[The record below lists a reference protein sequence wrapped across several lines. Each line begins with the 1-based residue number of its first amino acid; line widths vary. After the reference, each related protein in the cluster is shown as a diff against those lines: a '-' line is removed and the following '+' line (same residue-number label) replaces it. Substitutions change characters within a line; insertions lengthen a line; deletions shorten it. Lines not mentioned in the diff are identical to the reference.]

1 MEIIKKYDDT
11 YIFEEEGVRFFLL
24 LGDNKALLIDTGMS
38 NEDISK
44 ELNNITDK
52 EIILVNTHC
61 DIDHIGKNYL
71 FDKVYMGIHE
81 IYHYENNK
89 QEILGLFDKDIIE
102 LGNREIEI
110 IDIPGHTRGS
120 IALLDKRH
128 KILFSGDSIQED
140 GRIFM
145 FGSERNLEVNIQSLN
160 RLKKRINEFD
170 EIWPCHCKLPVYKDM
185 IDDVIEDC
193 ELILKGESEYKE
205 VDLFGNKVKAHKM
218 KRNTFL
224 TD

>member
-24 LGDNKALLIDTGMS
+24 IGDNKALLIDTGMS
-38 NEDISK
+38 NEDISN

-71 FDKVYMGIHE
+71 FNKVYMGIHE
-81 IYHYENNK
+81 IYHYENKN
-89 QEILGLFDKDIIE
+89 QEVLGLFDKDIIE

-145 FGSERNLEVNIQSLN
+145 FGKERNLEVNIQSLN
-160 RLKKRINEFD
+160 RLKNRINEFD
-170 EIWPCHCKLPVYKDM
+170 EIWPCHSKLPVYKDM
-185 IDDVIEDC
+185 IDDVIQDC
-193 ELILKGESEYKE
+193 KLILKGESEYKE
-205 VDLFGNKVKAHKM
+205 VDLFNNKVKAHKM